1 MAIMATIA
9 LASTVANMV
18 GGVIGGSKA
27 KKAARRAYRQQRAL
41 SIAEY
46 KFNKGELEKS
56 FKDNLEINFSNTA
69 SDLFNITQD
78 HLTQFS
84 SINMMT
90 SKFSGTG
97 LSTSSAVQDVKN
109 VLTDEYLSKL
119 EEARF
124 SRDYNE
130 ELLSNQFTSNLYQLQ
145 LNKSKVQLGIS
156 TAYTAAKQ
164 AADQKMF
171 NSIVGG
177 ATSIFNQSQEAGGFK
192 NIFK

>member
-1 MAIMATIA
+1 MAIWSTVAF
-9 LASTVANMV
+9 ASTVASTL
-18 GGVIGGSKA
+18 GGLFGASES
-27 KKAARRAYRQQRAL
+27 KKAAKRAYKQQKVL
-41 SIAEY
+41 STAEY
-46 KFNKGELEKS
+46 KFNKKELEKT
-56 FKDNLEINFSNTA
+56 FNRNLEINFSNTA
-69 SDLFNITQD
+69 SDLFNITQE

-130 ELLSNQFTSNLYQLQ
+130 ELLSSQFTSNLYQLK
-145 LNKSKVQLGIS
+145 LNKAKAQLGMS
-156 TAYTAAKQ
+156 TAYTAANQ
-164 AADQKMF
+164 AANQKMF
-171 NSIVGG
+171 NSVIGG
-177 ATSIFNQSQEAGGFK
+177 ATSIFKQAEEAGGFK